1 MSSFTCCLWR
11 FWHLSP
17 LPVSIGLSLFAPPVM
32 AFDSSGGTASL
43 FIIVGLGGFTL
54 INALMQGL
62 FFFAGQYR
70 YPLFAK
76 RHVLTALIVPLLAF
90 ALTLYDHRAW
100 SDFAL
105 NLGMII
111 VGVGLI
117 LLPLQLRQLNQPS
130 NQHAN
135 WLLSLGALFILG
147 ISYLLPPCALFA
159 IILGHIALASHAKA
173 PTKALGA
180 KLLSY
185 LVLVASYALL
195 GYWLYQLLSKL
206 GA

>member
-1 MSSFTCCLWR
+1 MSSFTCSFWR
-11 FWHLSP
+11 LSP
-17 LPVSIGLSLFAPPVM
+17 VPALIGLSLFSTPAM
-32 AFDSSGGTASL
+32 AFDASGGTTSL

-54 INALMQGL
+54 INSLMQGL

-70 YPLFAK
+70 NPIFAK

-90 ALTLYDHRAW
+90 TFTLYEHRTW

-117 LLPLQLRQLNQPS
+117 LLPLQLRQLHQPS
-130 NQHAN
+130 NQHAG
-135 WLLSLGALFILG
+135 WLLSLGALLILG

-159 IILGHIALASHAKA
+159 IILAHIALASHAKN
-173 PTKALGA
+173 PTKSLGA
-180 KLLSY
+180 KPLSY
-185 LVLVASYALL
+185 LVLAASYALF
-195 GYWLYQLLSKL
+195 GYWLYHLLSKL